1 MAKIAYQDKRKSQ
14 KSLIAISI
22 FAFFLVSADTSVP
35 LGCCLPKALIKA
47 ATLEYSSSNLVGTC
61 SVWFLRHQWAKKKPP
76 CGGSFSLG
84 ALRLS
89 RCGTRDRH
97 RPCHSQT

>member
-1 MAKIAYQDKRKSQ
+1 M
-14 KSLIAISI
+14 SLRAAGGPGYSHRS
-22 FAFFLVSADTSVP
+22 VSCRG
-35 LGCCLPKALIKA
+35 LIRCGRGKEKA
-47 ATLEYSSSNLVGTC
+47 T
-61 SVWFLRHQWAKKKPP
+61 